1 MVKKKKEE
9 AIKEAEKIKEADLLI
24 QAEAGLDMKK
34 LNVDDSKSTTYTDY
48 DATDDSDIVF
58 K

>member
-9 AIKEAEKIKEADLLI
+9 AIKEAEKGKEELKLI
-24 QAEAGLDMKK
+24 EAEAGLDMKK
-34 LNVDDSKSTTYTDY
+34 VNVDDSKHYSDY